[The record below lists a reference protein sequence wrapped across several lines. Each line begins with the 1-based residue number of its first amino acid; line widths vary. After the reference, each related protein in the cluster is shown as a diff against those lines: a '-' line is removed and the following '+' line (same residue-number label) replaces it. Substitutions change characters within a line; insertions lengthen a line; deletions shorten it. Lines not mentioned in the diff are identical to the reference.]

1 MTRLLEDA
9 QRRLRARF
17 LKRWPQAAAAAT
29 QPILQASKAPVSNM
43 AEVASVC
50 PLQAARERLRSRFLA
65 KWPAAVCT
73 ERPTAKQIAK
83 TKQSSIY
90 TTSNHLEEARRR
102 ISLRAQARWPQL
114 RASSKYVDVSGEVPL
129 QSNMPSLKPHVGSQS
144 FMPRQF
150 PPLLPIS
157 PQSPMTFLRRV
168 STVRPVDSMP
178 RAHTN
183 HGLHSRT
190 LSLIGA
196 PICEGQSLTG
206 VDLAPDAFR
215 QAGLQ
220 QIVEQLHMHFMDR
233 GNIGAHVQDLRQPNS
248 QNDSLVRNSW
258 SIGQKVGEL
267 HQRAK
272 AAAAKRDFVLTIGGD
287 HSIAAGSI
295 TGVHAH
301 NPDLAVIWVDAHGD
315 CNTPESSGSKNY
327 HGMPLAHVLG
337 WFKTAVPGFE
347 WCDQHLSA
355 CGPLPESQVA
365 LVGIRDLD
373 REERAFVK
381 RSGLNVFTM
390 SDIDCFGIGQVME
403 MALACVNH
411 AGQRPLHLSF
421 DVDACDPVV
430 APGTGTMARGGLSY
444 REAHYIC
451 ERIAE
456 TSRLVSMDLVEVNP
470 ALDGEQRELLH
481 GDDPCI
487 TGSPT
492 VSLGIELISSALGK
506 AIL

>member
-1 MTRLLEDA
+1 
-9 QRRLRARF
+9 
-17 LKRWPQAAAAAT
+17 
-29 QPILQASKAPVSNM
+29 
-43 AEVASVC
+43 
-50 PLQAARERLRSRFLA
+50 
-65 KWPAAVCT
+65 
-73 ERPTAKQIAK
+73 
-83 TKQSSIY
+83 
-90 TTSNHLEEARRR
+90 
-102 ISLRAQARWPQL
+102 
-114 RASSKYVDVSGEVPL
+114 VDVPDKEIFFF
-129 QSNMPSLKPHVGSQS
+129 QNNMPSLKSNVSSQN
-144 FMPRQF
+144 FMPGHLPQI
-150 PPLLPIS
+150 LPIQQGPLNS
-157 PQSPMTFLRRV
+157 LRRM
-168 STVRPVDSMP
+168 STLRPADSTP
-178 RAHTN
+178 EAYPN
-183 HGLHSRT
+183 KGLPSKT
-190 LSLIGA
+190 VSLIGA
-196 PICEGQSLTG
+196 PIGEGQTLAG

-220 QIVEQLHMHFMDR
+220 QIVEQRHMQFVDY
-233 GNIGAHVQDLRQPNS
+233 GNVGSDFHGQS
-248 QNDSLVRNSW
+248 QSYSQGDSPVKNSW
-258 SIGQKVGEL
+258 LIGQKVGEL

-272 AAAAKRDFVLTIGGD
+272 TAAANRDFVLTIGGD
-287 HSIAAGSI
+287 HSIASGSI

-315 CNTPESSGSKNY
+315 CNTPESSESKNY

-381 RSGLNVFTM
+381 QSGLNVFTM

-403 MALACVNH
+403 MALACVDH

-430 APGTGTMARGGLSY
+430 APGTGTRARGGLSY

-451 ERIAE
+451 ERVAE

-470 ALDGEQRELLH
+470 ALDGNQREILH
-481 GDDPCI
+481 GDDPSI
-487 TGSPT
+487 SGSPT